1 MSSRKLGTKQ
11 IVPLIVAAV
20 CAVFLVVGLN
30 KFGFWNA
37 TQKSPTPAFVPSI
50 ICVLLIAICLITVFT
65 SLKEDGKAKY
75 NRDEFLIIL
84 TGAAII
90 GCTYL
95 IGMLPALGLFVVL
108 WLKLV
113 EHTPW
118 KTTIIILAVVA
129 ALVIGVFVLWLG
141 VRFPNGAIYDL
152 LFNR

>member
-1 MSSRKLGTKQ
+1 M
-11 IVPLIVAAV
+11 AV
-20 CAVFLVVGLN
+20 VCLVFLITGLS
-30 KFGFWNA
+30 KFGFWNS

-50 ICVLLIAICLITVFT
+50 ICTLLIAICLITVFT
-65 SLKEDGKAKY
+65 SLKKDGKAKY
-75 NRDEFLIIL
+75 NKDEFLIIL
-84 TGAAII
+84 TAAAII

-118 KTTIIILAVVA
+118 KTTIIILAIVA

-141 VRFPNGAIYDL
+141 VRFPTGAIYEMIV
-152 LFNR
+152 NR

>member
-1 MSSRKLGTKQ
+1 MKKLGTKH
-11 IVPLIVAAV
+11 IVPLVIAAI
-20 CAVFLVVGLN
+20 CLVFLITGLS

-37 TQKSPTPAFVPSI
+37 TQKSPTPAFVPTI
-50 ICVLLIAICLITVFT
+50 ICVLLIAICLITVIT

-84 TGAAII
+84 TAAAII

-95 IGMLPALGLFVVL
+95 FGMLPALGLFVVL

-118 KTTIIILAVVA
+118 KTTLIILAIVA
-129 ALVIGVFVLWLG
+129 ALVIGVFVMWLG
-141 VRFPNGAIYDL
+141 VRFPNGAIYDM

>member
-1 MSSRKLGTKQ
+1 MLKKIGTKQ

-20 CAVFLVVGLN
+20 CLVFLITGLN

-50 ICVLLIAICLITVFT
+50 ICTLLIVICLITVAL
-65 SLKEDGKAKY
+65 SLKEESGKATY
-75 NRDEFLIIL
+75 HRDEFLVILAAAGIIC
-84 TGAAII
+84 G
-90 GCTYL
+90 TYL

-118 KTTIIILAVVA
+118 KTTLIILAIVA

-141 VRFPNGAIYDL
+141 VRFPNGMIYDML
-152 LFNR
+152 MNR

>member
-1 MSSRKLGTKQ
+1 MLKKIGTKQ
-11 IVPLIVAAV
+11 IVPLVIAII
-20 CAVFLVVGLN
+20 CAIFLITGLS
-30 KFGFWNA
+30 KFGFWNDA
-37 TQKSPTPAFVPSI
+37 TKSPTPAFVPSI
-50 ICVLLIAICLITVFT
+50 ICVLLIAICLITIIT
-65 SLKEDGKAKY
+65 GMKKDGKAVY

-84 TGAAII
+84 TAAAII

-118 KTTIIILAVVA
+118 KTTLIILAIVA

-141 VRFPNGAIYDL
+141 VRFPTGLIYDMI
-152 LFNR
+152 FNR

>member
-1 MSSRKLGTKQ
+1 MLKKIGTKQ
-11 IVPLIVAAV
+11 IVPLIIAV
-20 CAVFLVVGLN
+20 VCLIFLITGLS

-65 SLKEDGKAKY
+65 SLKSDGKAKY

-84 TGAAII
+84 TAAAII

-118 KTTIIILAVVA
+118 KTTIIILAIVA
-129 ALVIGVFVLWLG
+129 ALVIGVFVMWLG
-141 VRFPNGAIYDL
+141 VRFPTGAIYDM

>member
-1 MSSRKLGTKQ
+1 MKKLGTKH
-11 IVPLIVAAV
+11 IVPLVIAAI
-20 CAVFLVVGLN
+20 CLVFLITGLS